1 MLFKSSSMSSHVALL
16 RGINVGGAK
25 KIAMPPLLGLLEDLG
40 FDHGKSLLQ
49 SGNLVFHAAGKKP
62 AELELLLE
70 TEALQ
75 RLALRTDFMVRTAG
89 EWAKILARNPFPAEA
104 KSDPSH
110 LVVVFLKE
118 APSKA
123 AGEALRLA
131 IVGPELIRF
140 DGRQAYV
147 TYPDGIG
154 RSRLTNALIEKKLG
168 ARGTARNWNTLL
180 KIAALL

>member
-1 MLFKSSSMSSHVALL
+1 MSSHIALL

-25 KIAMPPLLGLLEDLG
+25 KIAMSALLGLLRELG
-40 FDHGKSLLQ
+40 FDEGKSLLQ
-49 SGNLVFHAAGKKP
+49 SGNLVFRTDEKKP
-62 AELELLLE
+62 AELEHLLE
-70 TEALQ
+70 TQALK
-75 RLALRTDFMVRTAG
+75 RLALQTDFMVRTG
-89 EWAKILARNPFPAEA
+89 DEWAKIVTRNPFPGEA
-104 KSDPSH
+104 KTDPSH

-123 AGEALRLA
+123 ARETLRKA
-131 IVGPELIRF
+131 IASPELIHF

-154 RSRLTNALIEKKLG
+154 RSRLTSALIEAKLG
-168 ARGTARNWNTLL
+168 TRGTARNWNTIL